1 MPRRAKVDEKE
12 VEDKVETL
20 INKAKTV
27 VKKAK
32 VLTPVQLLDR
42 AVQAF
47 KWWEYQHTDDDI
59 YWTTL
64 QHNGVIFQPPYQPH
78 GVPLYYNGKP
88 VKLTPEQ
95 EEIATLYAMVGEDAI
110 QLREEESAK
119 IFKTNFFSYF
129 KEEMGAGSVVKT
141 LEKCDFSHIRQ
152 YLEERKKS
160 TQKATAEEKQ
170 QQQLRMG
177 YLIIDGNLQKT
188 GNFLVEPPSLFRGR
202 GLHPKMGSVKVRV
215 QWCMM
220 IIDARDSG
228 AGGDQRGS
236 EHGSAG
242 VLDAR
247 TQLGDAGEAQR
258 HVVLRALDGQRA
270 GHGQVRGREQHV
282 VSEGAA
288 RHGEVRDGAPAEEV
302 HRHDP
307 QAGAGGPAQQE
318 HARAVALTYVCDA

>member
-1 MPRRAKVDEKE
+1 MDEKE
-12 VEDKVETL
+12 MENKVETL

-47 KWWEYQHTDDDI
+47 KWWEYQHGDDDI

-119 IFKTNFFSYF
+119 IFKSNFFAYF

-152 YLEERKKS
+152 YLEERKKN

-188 GNFLVEPPSLFRGR
+188 GNYLVEPPSLFRGR

-215 QWCMM
+215 QWFVM
-220 IIDARDSG
+220 IIDASDSR
-228 AGGDQRGS
+228 ASGDQCGP
-236 EHGSAG
+236 EHGGARVFHAG
-242 VLDAR
+242 P
-247 TQLGDAGEAQR
+247 QLGDAGEEKR
-258 HVVLRALDGQRA
+258 RVVLRPLDGQRA
-270 GHGQVRGREQHV
+270 RPWEVCGREQHLLL
-282 VSEGAA
+282 E
-288 RHGEVRDGAPAEEV
+288 
-302 HRHDP
+302 
-307 QAGAGGPAQQE
+307 GPA
-318 HARAVALTYVCDA
+318 